1 LADAI
6 GAVADNVSQQLV
18 YDPTSAASSLS
29 EGLRQG
35 SGDRVEPSGSFA
47 RKTVDNKLDRVF
59 KEHRPSMGMDRG
71 VEERRPSVDR
81 GFEERRP
88 GMDQGV
94 EERRPSVDRGF
105 EERRPG
111 MDQGVDERRPSMDR
125 GVEVRRPSLDQGV
138 EERRPSVDRRVE
150 ERRPSMDRRFE
161 ERPPSMDRGV
171 KERRRSV
178 DRGVEDRRPSM
189 DRGAE
194 YIGQEPILGLKA
206 AAGDKIMEDR
216 PSLVAEP
223 ANVDVGDTVNHNIA
237 LLLQPSTTRSDYTSY
252 KDDFTAMSDNHAIH
266 SITISRLVEHFSIVF
281 VHLLR
286 FLSGRPGSTV
296 LN

>member
-1 LADAI
+1 MADAI

-59 KEHRPSMGMDRG
+59 KEHRPSMGMDR
-71 VEERRPSVDR
+71 
-81 GFEERRP
+81 
-88 GMDQGV
+88 GV

>member
-1 LADAI
+1 MADAI

-94 EERRPSVDRGF
+94 
-105 EERRPG
+105 
-111 MDQGVDERRPSMDR
+111 DERRPSMDR
-125 GVEVRRPSLDQGV
+125 RVEVRRPSLDQGV